1 MMTTAAGQLQV
12 FNLDTKQRVKAHT
25 ISDPVQYWRWVDAS
39 TIALVSAT
47 AVYHWS
53 AEGSDSPVKLF
64 DRDSKLEG
72 SQIIGYRY
80 SPCALHIVCNWC
92 VITVLCS
99 M

>member
-1 MMTTAAGQLQV
+1 V

-80 SPCALHIVCNWC
+80 IRYAS
-92 VITVLCS
+92 VISSIRSTVV
-99 M
+99 